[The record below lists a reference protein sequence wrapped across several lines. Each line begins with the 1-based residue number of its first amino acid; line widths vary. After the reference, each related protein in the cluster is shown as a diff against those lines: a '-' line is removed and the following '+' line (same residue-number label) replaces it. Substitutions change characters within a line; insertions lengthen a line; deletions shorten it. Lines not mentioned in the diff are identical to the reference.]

1 MVVASKGGQ
10 LASSS
15 TLDGALE
22 WLISDEPAPSGLVA
36 TDAAGVRS
44 RAHGDMRVRHFDGS
58 EKVEGLACSVVTC
71 TVCAFVR
78 ANLRER
84 G

>member
-10 LASSS
+10 LASPSDV
-15 TLDGALE
+15 DGVPE
-22 WLISDEPAPSGLVA
+22 WPISDEPAPSGLMA

-44 RAHGDMRVRHFDGS
+44 RAHRDMQVKHFDGR
-58 EKVEGLACSVVTC
+58 ETVEGLARSVVSC
-71 TVCAFVR
+71 TVRAFVR

-84 G
+84 R